1 MGRCRHNF
9 TLTHYFDGSQESY
22 LSLPHGGQPAAPA
35 QGRGR
40 LSLPP
45 WIPLQAK
52 AGLAGRRRRAALPF
66 GPVVRCCANQAG
78 FRRIQVL
85 IARISSTI
93 VVLSGSTR
101 LACQRCSHDTRSSS
115 VAR

>member
-1 MGRCRHNF
+1 MNQVA
-9 TLTHYFDGSQESY
+9 SVV
-22 LSLPHGGQPAAPA
+22 HGVPEAGCYRAKAEGIAIARRPAPA
-35 QGRGR
+35 GPVGQSR
-40 LSLPP
+40 L
-45 WIPLQAK
+45 
-52 AGLAGRRRRAALPF
+52 GRRRAALTIK
-66 GPVVRCCANQAG
+66 PVVRCCANQAG

-101 LACQRCSHDTRSSS
+101 LACQRCSHDTRSSR